1 MALKTPRCG
10 KQASLHFTSLVLP
23 NGESSCDD
31 AKKGISGG
39 VTLVR
44 ASLSRVVLAYE
55 SGSLYLAF
63 VTLSPSSHPPSHR
76 MTAQLSSLK
85 SLPVDICL
93 YPSCL
98 LT

>member
-10 KQASLHFTSLVLP
+10 KQASLHFTLLVLS

-39 VTLVR
+39 VTLIR

-55 SGSLYLAF
+55 SGYTLPYLI
-63 VTLSPSSHPPSHR
+63 SIESSSE
-76 MTAQLSSLK
+76 SSYDC
-85 SLPVDICL
+85 PVIFFEVIARRYICL